1 MSFPTNYNRIYTPS
15 HTPVC
20 TLKTVLMKGCA
31 VRHQRTLE
39 GNNNHS
45 RRDGPSWLWYSWPW
59 LLVMSASLCTKGV
72 WVCVCVCVYCTD
84 GLCACGVFFFKFLRK
99 HFKLG
104 KYNIVYTHI
113 IHLQSVETLAVFTR
127 VAGNGVYLLCKW
139 NGRMTGGGG
148 QR

>member
-15 HTPVC
+15 HKPVY

-31 VRHQRTLE
+31 VCQRTLE
-39 GNNNHS
+39 GNNNHGG
-45 RRDGPSWLWYSWPW
+45 RGGPSWLWYSWPW
-59 LLVMSASLCTKGV
+59 LLVLWVRLCVQKV
-72 WVCVCVCVYCTD
+72 CECECVLYRWIVCV
-84 GLCACGVFFFKFLRK
+84 VFYFFKFLRK

-113 IHLQSVETLAVFTR
+113 IHQSIETLAVFTR
-127 VAGNGVYLLCKW
+127 VVGNGVYLLCKW